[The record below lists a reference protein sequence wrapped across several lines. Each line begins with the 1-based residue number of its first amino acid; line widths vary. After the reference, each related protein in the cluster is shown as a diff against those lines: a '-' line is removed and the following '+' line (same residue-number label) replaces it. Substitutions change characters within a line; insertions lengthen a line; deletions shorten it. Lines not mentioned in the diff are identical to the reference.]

1 MAHTASIS
9 SLMEQFGKLPLPD
22 KSFAVD
28 LMRRQ
33 MIDARRLV
41 LARRSTHAIRNYKL
55 NKVKRGSI
63 DDLKKALDN
72 D

>member
-22 KSFAVD
+22 RSFAVD

-33 MIDARRLV
+33 MIDARRSAF
-41 LARRSTHAIRNYKL
+41 ARRATHAIHNYKL
-55 NKVKRGSI
+55 NKVKRGTI
-63 DDLKKALDN
+63 EDLKRTLDN